1 MSYETFNL
9 IVTVPLSIFVYMSLC
24 FLFSKYLKRTDF
36 VDIAWGFG
44 FILVAV
50 LTLFISR
57 YSNVISII
65 TTLLVLIWG
74 IRLSTYLFLRFRKTK
89 EDLRYVEIKKNW
101 KKNKLLKEFLG
112 IFLLQGLLMYI
123 VSLVVSV
130 INIIGPGNNNPFYYL
145 GLLVWITGFV
155 FESVA
160 DAQLKNFIKTKK
172 GKDKKIMDEG
182 LWKYSRHPNY
192 FGEVTMWWGIFLV
205 SIGTNYWPITIISPV
220 TITYLILK
228 VSGVPLLEKKYADD
242 PDFKKYAKK
251 TSIFFPLP
259 PKK

>member
-1 MSYETFNL
+1 MSYELFSL
-9 IVTVPLSIFVYMSLC
+9 IITVPLSISVYMSLC
-24 FLFSKYLKRTDF
+24 FLISKYLKRTDF

-44 FILVAV
+44 FVLVAI
-50 LTLFISR
+50 LTLTISQ
-57 YSNVISII
+57 YGNVISII

-74 IRLSTYLFLRFRKTK
+74 IRLSTHLLMRFKNTK
-89 EDLRYVEIKKNW
+89 EDIRYVEIKKQW
-101 KKNKLLKEFLG
+101 KKNKLLKEYVG
-112 IFLLQGLLMYI
+112 IFLFQGLLMYI

-130 INIIGPGNNNPFYYL
+130 INIYGPGNNNPFYYL

-172 GKDKKIMDEG
+172 GKEKKIMDEG

-192 FGEVTMWWGIFLV
+192 FGEVTMWWGIFLISV
-205 SIGTNYWPITIISPV
+205 GTNYWPITIISPV

-228 VSGVPLLEKKYADD
+228 VSGVPLLEKRYEDD
-242 PDFKKYAKK
+242 PEFKKYAQK

>member
-1 MSYETFNL
+1 MFSFFKIPKKDRFCRHSL
-9 IVTVPLSIFVYMSLC
+9 GVWVYSC
-24 FLFSKYLKRTDF
+24 S
-36 VDIAWGFG
+36 
-44 FILVAV
+44 V

-57 YSNVISII
+57 YSNAISII

-101 KKNKLLKEFLG
+101 KKNKLLKEYVG
-112 IFLLQGLLMYI
+112 IFLLQGFLMYL
-123 VSLVVSV
+123 VSFVVSV
-130 INIIGPGNNNPFYYL
+130 INIFGPGNNNPFYYL
-145 GLLVWITGFV
+145 GLLVWIIGFV

-160 DAQLKNFIKTKK
+160 DAQLRNFIKTKK
-172 GKDKKIMDEG
+172 SKDKKIMDEG

-192 FGEVTMWWGIFLV
+192 FGEVTMWWGIFLISV
-205 SIGTNYWPITIISPV
+205 GTNYWPVTIISPV

-228 VSGVPLLEKKYADD
+228 VSGVPLLEKKYQDD
-242 PDFKKYAKK
+242 PDFRKYAKK

>member
-1 MSYETFNL
+1 
-9 IVTVPLSIFVYMSLC
+9 
-24 FLFSKYLKRTDF
+24 
-36 VDIAWGFG
+36 
-44 FILVAV
+44 
-50 LTLFISR
+50 
-57 YSNVISII
+57 
-65 TTLLVLIWG
+65 
-74 IRLSTYLFLRFRKTK
+74 
-89 EDLRYVEIKKNW
+89 
-101 KKNKLLKEFLG
+101 
-112 IFLLQGLLMYI
+112 MYI

-192 FGEVTMWWGIFLV
+192 FGEVTMWWGIFLISV
-205 SIGTNYWPITIISPV
+205 GTNYWPITIISPV

-228 VSGVPLLEKKYADD
+228 VSGVPLLEKKYQDD
-242 PDFKKYAKK
+242 PDFKKYAIR

-259 PKK
+259 PKNK

>member
-1 MSYETFNL
+1 MSYETFSIIA
-9 IVTVPLSIFVYMSLC
+9 IVPITIFVYMSLC

-44 FILVAV
+44 FVLVA
-50 LTLFISR
+50 LQTLISSQ
-57 YSNVISII
+57 YENMISVIS
-65 TTLLVLIWG
+65 TLLVLIWG
-74 IRLSTYLFLRFRKTK
+74 IRLSTHIYKRFEKSK
-89 EDLRYVEIKKNW
+89 EDKRYVEIKKSW
-101 KKNKLLKEFLG
+101 KKYTLFKEYVT
-112 IFLLQGLLMYI
+112 IFLLQGFLMYL
-123 VSLVVSV
+123 VSLVISI
-130 INIIGPGNNNPFYYL
+130 INIFGPGNNNFFYYL
-145 GLLVWITGFV
+145 GLIVWIFGFV

-160 DAQLKNFIKTKK
+160 DYQLKKFLENKK

-192 FGEVTMWWGIFLV
+192 FGEVTMWWGLFLISV
-205 SIGTNYWPITIISPV
+205 GTDLWPITIISPV

-228 VSGVPLLEKKYADD
+228 VSGIPLLEKKYEDD
-242 PDFKKYAKK
+242 PEFKKYAKK